1 MPNKLLTS
9 TLCVLLSIS
18 LHSAFALEL
27 FAQQA
32 DTSKIALGSRTARNG
47 FQNEDDIRD
56 KFNNW
61 KSDKDARQW
70 LTSMNHDLTRIT
82 GVSASKPHGEKA
94 DVEVTVTTNA
104 GETTERISIKL
115 VSSANGFNQIDKR
128 WLATYAKMWKM
139 PADVVD
145 ALKLY
150 VGETPPHASARHDE
164 RMYLD
169 ELDEKTQKAVLKFFA
184 SKKDKIVSD
193 LLAGDGQ
200 HSANWF
206 MVTYKGTDEPRWL
219 IRSTSD
225 TVKFFGEGEV
235 VMTRAGNLRIGR
247 ISMQRKGGDN
257 GRETAKM
264 LQFKIN
270 PVQLFDAPP
279 TPAQN
284 ASE

>member
-1 MPNKLLTS
+1 MCTKLFSFTVS
-9 TLCVLLSIS
+9 VLLFIS
-18 LHSAFALEL
+18 LLCAFTQKA

-32 DTSKIALGSRTARNG
+32 DTSKIALGSRTAKNG

-70 LTSMNHDLTRIT
+70 LTSMNHDLTNIIS
-82 GVSASKPHGEKA
+82 VSALKPHGEKA
-94 DVEVTVTTNA
+94 DVEVTVATKA

-128 WLATYAKMWKM
+128 WLAAYAKMWKM

-150 VGETPPHASARHDE
+150 VGESPPHASGRHDE

-184 SKKDKIVSD
+184 SKKNEIVSD

-200 HSANWF
+200 HSATWF

-225 TVKFFGEGEV
+225 TVRFFGEGDV
-235 VMTRAGNLRIGR
+235 VMTRAGNLKIGR

-270 PVQLFDAPP
+270 PVQLFDAPS
-279 TPAQN
+279 TQTRN
-284 ASE
+284 SSE